1 MLFFSTVSIVLHL
14 KPLFKVY
21 LFVGHSAK
29 GFPDSKWLCTLES
42 LK

>member
-21 LFVGHSAK
+21 LFIGHSAK
-29 GFPDSKWLCTLES
+29 GFHDSKMVLYTR
-42 LK
+42 